1 MKIGLVSDACFLD
14 HRASG
19 VAHPERPERLTAI
32 VRALN
37 GAELFSRFV
46 RMPIRPATREELER
60 AHTSEYLTALEAE
73 VKSGEGMLDPDTFY
87 SSGSWTAALAASG
100 SVIDLG
106 RKILAGELD
115 SGLALVRPPGHHAT
129 RDRAMGFCL
138 LNHVAV
144 AAADLKSRGARV
156 AIFDWDVHHGNG
168 TEDIFYEDPD
178 VLYSS
183 IHEEFNYP
191 GTGRAQDR
199 GRGAGLGVNLN
210 VPVQSGTHD
219 ELYLNYFFAEIVPA
233 IAAFGP
239 DLIFVSA
246 GFDAHIDDP
255 LGGLN
260 LTESTFARMT
270 DALIAIQPKIVLVL
284 EGGYDLAAI
293 GTSTVAVTERL
304 FAAGLADED
313 HP

>member
-1 MKIGLVSDACFLD
+1 M
-14 HRASG
+14 
-19 VAHPERPERLTAI
+19 
-32 VRALN
+32 
-37 GAELFSRFV
+37 
-46 RMPIRPATREELER
+46 
-60 AHTSEYLTALEAE
+60 
-73 VKSGEGMLDPDTFY
+73 
-87 SSGSWTAALAASG
+87 
-100 SVIDLG
+100 
-106 RKILAGELD
+106 
-115 SGLALVRPPGHHAT
+115 
-129 RDRAMGFCL
+129 
-138 LNHVAV
+138 
-144 AAADLKSRGARV
+144 
-156 AIFDWDVHHGNG
+156 
-168 TEDIFYEDPD
+168 
-178 VLYSS
+178 
-183 IHEEFNYP
+183 
-191 GTGRAQDR
+191 
-199 GRGAGLGVNLN
+199 NLN